1 MTASE
6 SRSGATV
13 SKKIPPPGNL
23 PLIGL
28 FVARHRRNLL
38 VSKTA
43 GLCRRYLN
51 WYGNLSYDL
60 QTNGESY
67 VLGILSKFRPK
78 LLIDIGANVGGW
90 TIEAKARCPG
100 VQVHAFEIAPPTFAV
115 LRTKTRDIP
124 GVQCVN
130 LGLSDVAGPL
140 RIRHYND
147 LPALTTASAY
157 PHPFPY
163 VEMTV
168 DVTTGDSY
176 AAASGIQHVDML
188 KIDVE
193 GMEEKVLKG
202 FDSMLK
208 RRAIDLVQFEYGRVS
223 IINRFLLRDF
233 YEFFRERG
241 YVVGKIFPSYVD
253 FKVYDIGDEDFMG
266 PNYLACRA
274 DNGEYR
280 RALEGR

>member
-1 MTASE
+1 MISE
-6 SRSGATV
+6 SRSWPTV
-13 SKKIPPPGNL
+13 SNKIPSPGNP

-28 FVARHRRNLL
+28 FVARYRRNLL
-38 VSKTA
+38 VRKAA

-67 VLGILSKFRPK
+67 VLGILARFRPK
-78 LLIDIGANVGGW
+78 LLIDIGANVGDW
-90 TIEAKARCPG
+90 TLEAKARCPD
-100 VQVHAFEIAPPTFAV
+100 VQVHALEIAPPTFAA
-115 LRTKTRDIP
+115 LRTKTRDIR

-130 LGLSDVAGPL
+130 LGLSDIAGPL
-140 RIRHYND
+140 RIRHYNE
-147 LPALTTASAY
+147 LPALTTASDY

-168 DVTTGDSY
+168 EVTTGDSY
-176 AAASGIQHVDML
+176 AAASGIRHVDMI

-208 RRAIDLVQFEYGRVS
+208 RNAIDLVQFEYGRVNV
-223 IINRFLLRDF
+223 INRFLLKDF

-241 YVVGKIFPSYVD
+241 YVVGKIFPNYVD
-253 FKVYDIGDEDFMG
+253 FKEYEIGDEDFMG

-274 DNGEYR
+274 ENREYR